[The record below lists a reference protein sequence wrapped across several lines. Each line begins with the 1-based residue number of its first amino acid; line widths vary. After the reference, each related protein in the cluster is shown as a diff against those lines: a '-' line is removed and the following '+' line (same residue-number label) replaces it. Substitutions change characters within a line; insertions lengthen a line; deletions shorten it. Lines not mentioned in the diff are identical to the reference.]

1 MPDTSQSQP
10 AAFNCE
16 GGLVKNRSTF
26 LMQPGEALVL
36 ENFEPD
42 VEGGYRRINGHR
54 KLINQ
59 LIPQTNSSGE
69 KVLMIAK
76 FADKYIAAR
85 GEKIWTSASA
95 ELRTVIEANTSMTG
109 SGTIGVDSVAGFSSS
124 GTLEMAITETT
135 VERFTYTGINASSD
149 PPTFTGVTRQV
160 DSTNAAKHLSG
171 IQVSENW
178 TERDTGRTNAGKYRF
193 ERFNFDG
200 TDKIVLVDEVNAPV
214 VFNSSLSATDIL
226 PSNVGSGEVTALGA
240 DIAADTSMTGSG
252 TITVKSTVGFI
263 DPSTGTQSVL
273 INSEIF
279 TYTGLT
285 STTFT
290 GVTRA
295 TSGTTA
301 AAHVIGNTVADLF
314 PPTVEGAKFV
324 TSFKEH
330 IFYAGMANTP
340 QELVFSLPFDEDNFS
355 VALGAGSIK
364 VDDTITGIKVF
375 RNDLFIFCENRI
387 FKLSGNSQADFVM
400 TAVTRSIGCINGDT
414 IQEFGGDLVF
424 LGPDGLRTVAAT
436 ARIGDTELGTISRN
450 VQSIF
455 DENIKNSSLF
465 ESVVI
470 ADKTQYRIFFSKT
483 GQSSAQTRGI
493 ICVLKENG
501 FEFSE
506 IRGVKPASTDT
517 FVETGNTF
525 VLHGDFEGYV
535 HRQEIGNTFDGI
547 AILGKYRSSDM
558 SFGDTGVRKH
568 MQRVILNYK
577 PESAIDADLLV
588 RYDNESVDSS
598 RPAAYPLDTAD
609 VAALFGVSSFST
621 EESLVQF
628 IFGGPSQPLVRQAVE
643 GSGFS
648 VVLRVNDG
656 GETAPYSL
664 KGFQLEYQLGA
675 RR

>member
-1 MPDTSQSQP
+1 MPDSSQSQP

-59 LIPQTNSSGE
+59 IIPQTSSSGE

-85 GEKIWTSASA
+85 GEKIFSGASA
-95 ELRTVIEANTSMTG
+95 ELRTVIQANTSMTG

-135 VERFTYTGINASSD
+135 VERFTYTGVNASSD
-149 PPTFTGVTRQV
+149 PHTFTGVTRQV
-160 DSTNAAKHLSG
+160 DSTSAAKHLAN
-171 IQVSENW
+171 IQVSESW
-178 TERDTGRTNAGKYRF
+178 TQRDTGRTNAGKYRF
-193 ERFNFDG
+193 ERFNFNG
-200 TDKIVLVDEVNAPV
+200 TDKIILVDEVNAPV
-214 VFNSSLSATDIL
+214 VIDSSM
-226 PSNVGSGEVTALGA
+226 NVVDVST
-240 DIAADTSMTGSG
+240 
-252 TITVKSTVGFI
+252 STVAG
-263 DPSTGTQSVL
+263 S
-273 INSEIF
+273 
-279 TYTGLT
+279 
-285 STTFT
+285 
-290 GVTRA
+290 
-295 TSGTTA
+295 
-301 AAHVIGNTVADLF
+301 
-314 PPTVEGAKFV
+314 KFV
-324 TSFKEH
+324 ASFANRM
-330 IFYAGMANTP
+330 FYAGKSTTP
-340 QELVFSLPFDEDNFS
+340 EELVFSVGFDEDSFDAS
-355 VALGAGSIK
+355 ASDPAGSIR

-375 RNDLFIFCENRI
+375 RDSLFIFCENRI
-387 FKLSGNSQADFVM
+387 FKLTGNTSSDFAIQ
-400 TAVTRSIGCINGDT
+400 AVTRSIGCINGDT

-483 GQSSAQTRGI
+483 GRSNAQTRGI
-493 ICVLKENG
+493 ICVLKEKG

-517 FVETGNTF
+517 VVETGNTF
-525 VLHGDFEGYV
+525 VLHGDFEGFI
-535 HRQEIGNTFDGI
+535 HRQEIGNTFDGT

-588 RYDNESVDSS
+588 RYDNESVNSS

-621 EESLVQF
+621 SSSAVQF